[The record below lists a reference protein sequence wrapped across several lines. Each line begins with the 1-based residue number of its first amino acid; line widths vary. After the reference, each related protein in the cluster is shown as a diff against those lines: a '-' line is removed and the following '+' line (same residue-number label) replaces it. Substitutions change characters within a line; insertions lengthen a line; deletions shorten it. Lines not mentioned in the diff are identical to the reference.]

1 MTTTGALPH
10 TPHSPPWLGVVLA
23 GFALVLPPLVAVLC
37 RSCRVKGSASPSP
50 TPGSSLRSDCG
61 LWSALDPPS
70 AKHHAKRLKT
80 AYSAFSRPNPAR
92 MYPEARK
99 TAPRASCGRSCASL
113 PLLFHCQAIAGC
125 LRGRSGRARGRSHR
139 GPGAARPTSR
149 SALGAGCKPVFGGQL
164 APRGPRFAGR
174 GAAAKRW
181 GCPVPWHASSVEVAH
196 RPGLGS
202 GFFCWFFL
210 VFLVFLRAREDTPQT
225 RMDKGFQAF
234 LELSQSCLF
243 FRLSLTFFRFA

>member
-1 MTTTGALPH
+1 MGAFERPQRQNTPAYPSGSYATTATRSRARGRRAESMTTVGRCP
-10 TPHSPPWLGVVLA
+10 TPRTRRRGGSGVVPGGLRPCPA
-23 GFALVLPPLVAVLC
+23 PTRGRLC

-125 LRGRSGRARGRSHR
+125 LRAVQAAQG
-139 GPGAARPTSR
+139 GAAT
-149 SALGAGCKPVFGGQL
+149 G
-164 APRGPRFAGR
+164 GR
-174 GAAAKRW
+174 G
-181 GCPVPWHASSVEVAH
+181 GTPHVEE
-196 RPGLGS
+196 RPRRGL
-202 GFFCWFFL
+202 
-210 VFLVFLRAREDTPQT
+210 
-225 RMDKGFQAF
+225 
-234 LELSQSCLF
+234 
-243 FRLSLTFFRFA
+243 